1 METLEYCL
9 GVPDPVERRAVI
21 SALSLIGF
29 SCVGEGSDSG
39 HFLRVLRKVQPQLAI
54 VDLSLP
60 GNVLETA
67 SIINHEG
74 LAALLLLESKKN
86 KKKVMDLHYDDFLI
100 IKLPVQQMVLH
111 SVVEVLYLEFRR
123 RQKLQQEISALRY
136 KLQAWTVVERA
147 KGLLMQEFSWSE
159 QQAYRFLQKKSMD
172 LRLPIKELAEKI
184 CKAKCTSNGELIRR
198 GTLVS
203 FAIG

>member
-1 METLEYCL
+1 M
-9 GVPDPVERRAVI
+9 
-21 SALSLIGF
+21 
-29 SCVGEGSDSG
+29 
-39 HFLRVLRKVQPQLAI
+39 RVLRKVQPQLAI

-74 LAALLLLESKKN
+74 LAALLLLESQKN

-100 IKLPVQQMVLH
+100 IKLPVAADGVT
-111 SVVEVLYLEFRR
+111 FCCG
-123 RQKLQQEISALRY
+123 SALSGI
-136 KLQAWTVVERA
+136 QTAA
-147 KGLLMQEFSWSE
+147 KTASRKYRLCDTNCRPGQLWRGLKAYSMQEFSWSE
-159 QQAYRFLQKKSMD
+159 QQAYRFLPEKEHG
-172 LRLPIKELAEKI
+172 PAPAIKELAEKI

-203 FAIG
+203 FGDRLSSFLFWATVPWQLLDLFWELERAFFNFPI